1 MDPLILPVLKV
12 DSLFTVNEESEFWM
26 CAIIVNV
33 IGDWWYHACSICDS
47 HMVQQGL
54 VFECPTCQQIYNDGI
69 LRYKLQLEVIDT
81 SANASIVLYDQV
93 AENLVGISCH
103 DLRFQFFE
111 ERKKFQE
118 LPDQLERLIDRT
130 LLFRVTVR
138 NHQVH
143 KPMSVFNVSNFE
155 DDPNLI
161 SQHDQF
167 TRET

>member
-12 DSLFTVNEESEFWM
+12 DSLFTVNEESEFCM

-54 VFECPTCQQIYNDGI
+54 VFECPTCQQIYDDGI

-93 AENLVGISCH
+93 TENL
-103 DLRFQFFE
+103 
-111 ERKKFQE
+111 ERKEFQDF
-118 LPDQLERLIDRT
+118 PDQLERLIDRT
-130 LLFRVTVR
+130 LLFRITVK

-143 KPMSVFNVSNFE
+143 KAMSVFNVSNFE
-155 DDPNLI
+155 DDPTLI

-167 TRET
+167 TRER